1 MTRRQKAHAVAPAG
15 AACAGMRAAGAF
27 VLFAAAL
34 TVALL
39 RATRVPHAAAS
50 AAVGTADGAPG
61 ALLRPQCYDPCVNVP
76 PAKLRAHAHA
86 HARRASLTLDRAR
99 WRARGLAQGGAPGD
113 AHTHAAATRT
123 RAVAGGNDPRRSAP
137 LRAGDT
143 VLLTGGAG
151 FIGSSLARLLL
162 AEGMHVVVLD
172 DLSTGKEEWLPKP
185 SEYANE
191 VRACMRVCMRAC
203 ARAQAQART
212 RSCSCARTSRSRV
225 RETASARAHTRWRA
239 LACVRA

>member
-1 MTRRQKAHAVAPAG
+1 MTRRQKAHAAAPAG

-76 PAKLRAHAHA
+76 PAKLRARAPA

-99 WRARGLAQGGAPGD
+99 WRARGLAQGGA
-113 AHTHAAATRT
+113 HTHAAATRT
-123 RAVAGGNDPRRSAP
+123 RAVAEGNDPRRSAP
-137 LRAGDT
+137 LRAGDI

-172 DLSTGKEEWLPKP
+172 DLSTGKEEWLPQP

-203 ARAQAQART
+203 ERAQAQART
-212 RSCSCARTSRSRV
+212 RSCSCARTPRSRV
-225 RETASARAHTRWRA
+225 RETASARAHTRWGA
-239 LACVRA
+239 PACVRA